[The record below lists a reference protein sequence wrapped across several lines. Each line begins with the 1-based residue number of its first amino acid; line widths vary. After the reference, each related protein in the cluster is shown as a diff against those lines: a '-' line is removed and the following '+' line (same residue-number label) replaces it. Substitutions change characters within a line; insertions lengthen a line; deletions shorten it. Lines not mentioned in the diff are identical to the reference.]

1 MTASKDELLYPKYS
15 YKGKPTASNIVFD
28 WNLQEF
34 SDKVMYLCALENS
47 GKIDSIDAYNQ
58 IKQLWKELKASKK
71 NIVDGFDAS

>member
-1 MTASKDELLYPKYS
+1 MTASKDKFIYPKS
-15 YKGKPTASNIVFD
+15 SFKGKPTASNIVFD

-47 GKIDSIDAYNQ
+47 GKINSIDAYNQ